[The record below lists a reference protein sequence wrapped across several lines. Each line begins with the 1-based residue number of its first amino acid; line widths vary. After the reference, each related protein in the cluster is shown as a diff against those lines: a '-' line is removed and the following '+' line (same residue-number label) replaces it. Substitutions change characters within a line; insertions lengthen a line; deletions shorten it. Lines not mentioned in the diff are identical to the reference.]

1 MGRFEKH
8 CYFLLFFIASSGCF
22 AQSGEPSSGFV
33 SRERCNLS
41 VGIYVPHLR
50 SRMASTSCSVII
62 NGPSMVLVS
71 KANVVDFS
79 LVLFSYAEGRQQTP
93 VYYFIVNYLDGD
105 SQDIQVTGFIPFP
118 AAVAETG
125 NDPCFPESRS
135 QKLDGAI
142 GDPSRR
148 PHLFTRLQGPKGTFS
163 VRRSKGPPFDSNCR
177 PRRGRRAN
185 YLMPYS
191 VNDKVLILHDRVA
204 REPAILRRLPAGDCP
219 SYRQAERYWTLL
231 HTRTRRIPIRRCPR
245 IFCYPSP

>member
-22 AQSGEPSSGFV
+22 AQSGEPSSGLYPASGV
-33 SRERCNLS
+33 ISRLEYTCPTYEA
-41 VGIYVPHLR
+41 G
-50 SRMASTSCSVII
+50 MASTSCSVNI

-125 NDPCFPESRS
+125 MTLAF
-135 QKLDGAI
+135 QKA
-142 GDPSRR
+142 
-148 PHLFTRLQGPKGTFS
+148 
-163 VRRSKGPPFDSNCR
+163 VRKN
-177 PRRGRRAN
+177 
-185 YLMPYS
+185 
-191 VNDKVLILHDRVA
+191 
-204 REPAILRRLPAGDCP
+204 
-219 SYRQAERYWTLL
+219 
-231 HTRTRRIPIRRCPR
+231 
-245 IFCYPSP
+245 